1 MRLSSVL
8 TLERRIPKL
17 TLQLTTTHLPIIFGG
32 DTIRDT
38 DFGSLY
44 HFPQRAKYGI
54 LGDLLAFLK
63 ELPSRFSRNSAK

>member
-44 HFPQRAKYGI
+44 HFPQHAKYGI